1 MREILIISGK
11 GGTGKTSL
19 TAAFAHLSGKTVIC
33 DLDVD
38 APDLHLILTPDPSEP
53 TRFVSGFEPVIRPEA
68 CSNCGTC
75 VQTCRFEAVSNH
87 GDTPLVDPIRC
98 EGCGVCVHFCP
109 EKAIDFTAKEC
120 GHWRI
125 SHTRFGPMVHAQLY
139 PGEENS
145 GRLVALLRTEAK
157 KLAAEQSIDLILSDG
172 PPGIGC
178 PVISAVSGVRLA
190 VMVTEPTP
198 TGIHDLKRVVA
209 LSDHFKVGS
218 AVIINKC
225 DLSPDIAGEIRS
237 FCESRGIP
245 VIAELPFDINFVE
258 AMVQQKTITEFSESP
273 IADRMRSAWHRI
285 LDISAQTRAAWSHPG
300 IE

>member
-1 MREILIISGK
+1 MHEILIISGK

-19 TAAFAHLSGKTVIC
+19 TAAFAHLSSQAVIC

-38 APDLHLILTPDPSEP
+38 APDLHLILTPGPSEP
-53 TRFVSGFEPVIRPEA
+53 APFVSGFEPVIRPQD

-75 VQTCRFEAVSNH
+75 VQTCRFDAISGH
-87 GDTPLVDPIRC
+87 GDTPVVDPIRC
-98 EGCGVCVHFCP
+98 DGCGVCVHFCP
-109 EKAIDFTAKEC
+109 ETAIDFNPREC

-145 GRLVALLRTEAK
+145 GKLVALLRTEAK
-157 KLAAEQSIDLILSDG
+157 KLAAAQSIDLILSDG

-198 TGIHDLKRVVA
+198 TGIHDLKRVIA

-225 DLSPDIAGEIRS
+225 DLSSGIAGEIRS
-237 FCESRGIP
+237 FCASRGIP
-245 VIAELPFDINFVE
+245 VIAELPFDIDFVK
-258 AMVQQKTITEFSESP
+258 AVVQQKTITEFSEAP
-273 IADRMRSAWHRI
+273 IADQIRSAWHRI
-285 LDISAQTRAAWSHPG
+285 LDISVQNKAA
-300 IE
+300 